1 MQAHLHFFVDC
12 VVELFKQSKIESNL
26 DRNSAVPMA
35 LDERTPTLNVAQN
48 RNVAGRKGSGQQ
60 SGESGTFFHYNLYFL
75 YSY

>member
-35 LDERTPTLNVAQN
+35 LDERTPTLNVA
-48 RNVAGRKGSGQQ
+48 
-60 SGESGTFFHYNLYFL
+60 
-75 YSY
+75 